1 MIMVT
6 TSSGRHWQS
15 NTETVLAP
23 FPPGGERSWGCASG
37 IAHSLGMGRGMDWPL
52 SPDGCW
58 PLARARG
65 CCFLQDAG
73 FWDPSGSPSPG
84 ALGLCAPGAVA
95 MPGCGAQPHGST
107 QNYGFFSFFAFLQQ
121 TYPSRCSG
129 ESKTVHRGLL
139 PCQPLCTGVRA
150 EVLLWGRDC
159 GQEPDLGPPA
169 QSNPLAG
176 ASNLGY
182 WTPCHPPEPS
192 HGASVGVPGGGAENG
207 HSSMPCEHVVAWD
220 GVAGDGWGKTRI
232 LQNEDK
238 VELSSSACG
247 GHGPH
252 VCWHPRGRCCGLVW
266 LLRLGHTVAWPLR

>member
-1 MIMVT
+1 MVMVT

-15 NTETVLAP
+15 NTETVPAP
-23 FPPGGERSWGCASG
+23 FSPGGERSWGCASG
-37 IAHSLGMGRGMDWPL
+37 IARSLGTGRGMDWPL
-52 SPDGCW
+52 SLDGCW
-58 PLARARG
+58 ALARARG

-73 FWDPSGSPSPG
+73 FWDPSSSPSPS
-84 ALGLCAPGAVA
+84 ALGLGSVCPWCDGHAGLWCSAPWEH
-95 MPGCGAQPHGST
+95 PKLWLFL
-107 QNYGFFSFFAFLQQ
+107 FFFLLFWQQ

-139 PCQPLCTGVRA
+139 PCWPLRTGVRA

-159 GQEPDLGPPA
+159 GREPDLGPPA

-207 HSSMPCEHVVAWD
+207 HSSMP
-220 GVAGDGWGKTRI
+220 
-232 LQNEDK
+232 L
-238 VELSSSACG
+238 
-247 GHGPH
+247 
-252 VCWHPRGRCCGLVW
+252 
-266 LLRLGHTVAWPLR
+266 